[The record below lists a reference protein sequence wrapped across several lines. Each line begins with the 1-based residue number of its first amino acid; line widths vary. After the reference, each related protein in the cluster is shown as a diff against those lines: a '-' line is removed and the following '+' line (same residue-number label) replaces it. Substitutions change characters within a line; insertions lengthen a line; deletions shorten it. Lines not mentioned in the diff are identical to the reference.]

1 MRYIRD
7 EIVPS
12 APRMVLGNALCA
24 RRTAIGLKQEDVA
37 RLLGASVSKV
47 SRIETGQHQFKE
59 QDLARFFVIY
69 QVTDP
74 VEQAQLR
81 ELAQVANQQ
90 PWWQPWSGVAQ
101 KHLQAVVSFEDMAQR
116 IRVYEPL
123 QLPGL
128 LQTEGYARA
137 VIAGGSADVH
147 QRQSLVSR
155 WPGPSRPGERP
166 GERPRDIQPS
176 PRRKWGEERAMA
188 RMFVDGD
195 DLVVHLGWLERAAAR
210 RSDLRVPLTA
220 VCRVTVEA
228 DWWRTLRGDPRRG
241 LWIPGARCIGTRGH
255 LAGTDFVAVRPGRPV
270 VCVELRPTAPFRL
283 LAVSAP
289 TREEASTTAQWLDRT
304 APEIDTSTPCRQPLP
319 VPEETPG
326 TSTSRRLSA
335 ERCSDR
341 DHPG

>member
-1 MRYIRD
+1 MSRRAAAAAGPGDPLKSGRRVRYIRD

-74 VEQAQLR
+74 LEQAQLR

-137 VIAGGSADVH
+137 MIAGGSADVH
-147 QRQSLVSR
+147 QRQALVDLRMERQQRFRSAGEDKKLICVLDEGSLKRRYGTPQVMHQQLEHLI
-155 WPGPSRPGERP
+155 GLAEN
-166 GERPRDIQPS
+166 PRYLIRIAEQD
-176 PRRKWGEERAMA
+176 RY
-188 RMFVDGD
+188 
-195 DLVVHLGWLERAAAR
+195 DLPVHLGSTTIWEFSAR
-210 RSDLRVPLTA
+210 ILPDIAYAEVFDGGLIFQDEEQVDKRKKAFDR
-220 VCRVTVEA
+220 
-228 DWWRTLRGDPRRG
+228 LRGASLSPQGTVRR
-241 LWIPGARCIGTRGH
+241 LKH
-255 LAGTDFVAVRPGRPV
+255 LASSGYYR
-270 VCVELRPTAPFRL
+270 
-283 LAVSAP
+283 
-289 TREEASTTAQWLDRT
+289 
-304 APEIDTSTPCRQPLP
+304 
-319 VPEETPG
+319 
-326 TSTSRRLSA
+326 
-335 ERCSDR
+335 
-341 DHPG
+341 